1 MTEALTW
8 SRLEDAI
15 AVLPAWRRIGREWH
29 GPCPVTGVGQHTCW
43 FAAGDRAEIPRRLP
57 PLRHQAVATDFISH
71 VDALVG
77 RTSAPPSFSASGP
90 SAVGGLSA
98 SASRGSLGGGE
109 TRFARHSGVSLLG
122 PFTVA
127 SSRLA
132 NRFLPRSAGSRP
144 PTPSGSTARLPSPV
158 PRPVPWSIV
167 SPLPG
172 RLSPLLCSSR
182 PSQRTGRRFLS
193 ASWASGRPLPVRSL
207 TAAAACLSPPSAARA
222 VAAGW
227 SRVLSTRWP
236 SFVSARSGSRT
247 LQGASVFGVAGAPAG
262 FQLRACSVSGTVV
275 LAPDPDPAGDLSV
288 LRLGAVLA
296 SLHRSY
302 RVRRPVPRMDWS
314 DMALEAS
321 LEQEMLHERPA

>member
-43 FAAGDRAEIPRRLP
+43 FAAGDRAEIRGGCRRCGTKLS
-57 PLRHQAVATDFISH
+57 ATDFISH

-77 RTSAPPSFSASGP
+77 RTSAPPSFRP
-90 SAVGGLSA
+90 RV
-98 SASRGSLGGGE
+98 
-109 TRFARHSGVSLLG
+109 
-122 PFTVA
+122 P
-127 SSRLA
+127 
-132 NRFLPRSAGSRP
+132 PRSAVFP
-144 PTPSGSTARLPSPV
+144 H
-158 PRPVPWSIV
+158 PRPAALWAVAKRV
-167 SPLPG
+167 SPDTPAYRYLTVHRRVVSPGESVPASVRWISSSDAFRFDCSPSLPRAAAG
-172 RLSPLLCSSR
+172 AVLYRFSPPGETVTAAVQLEALAADGAALPFRLAGKR
-182 PSQRTGRRFLS
+182 PSVAGSFFDRGRRVFV
-193 ASWASGRPLPVRSL
+193 AAVGRPGCGCWLVEGPLDAMALVRL
-207 TAAAACLSPPSAARA
+207 GAL
-222 VAAGW
+222 G
-227 SRVLSTRWP
+227 LED
-236 SFVSARSGSRT
+236 

-302 RVRRPVPRMDWS
+302 RVRRPVPCMDWS